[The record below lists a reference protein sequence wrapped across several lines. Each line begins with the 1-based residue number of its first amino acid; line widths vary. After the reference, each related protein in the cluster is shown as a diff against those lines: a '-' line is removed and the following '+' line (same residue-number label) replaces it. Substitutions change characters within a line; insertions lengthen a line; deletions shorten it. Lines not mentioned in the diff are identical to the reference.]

1 MLQEKRWARGA
12 RREDPLFILQKEKER
27 GEDSKLE
34 LTNRRYTSRQGKSS
48 IHNGQ
53 ANWPMVSHSS
63 FPFCEHIQKSTPTT
77 ECRYLSSFSTNMNE
91 LAWMQLV
98 CYPSSASFCYI
109 LLPPHSLLPSPAT
122 LMIYSRERPS
132 NDQFNNASLADQV
145 LPFSSPFL
153 PLHFS
158 FSLSFHF
165 FLFSPCSYVIFQ
177 VQSRSTSAVSALF
190 KFPCPSEPFQY
201 PPSLLLSLSVSLP
214 LYSSPPLFL
223 SLLSLLPLSMIF
235 IL

>member
-1 MLQEKRWARGA
+1 MGEGCEE
-12 RREDPLFILQKEKER
+12 RRPTFHSSNEKER

-165 FLFSPCSYVIFQ
+165 FLYSPCSYVIFQ

-190 KFPCPSEPFQY
+190 KYTCPSSILPLCSS
-201 PPSLLLSLSVSLP
+201 PSQSLSLSIPLP
-214 LYSSPPLFL
+214 LYSSPSFLFFL
-223 SLLSLLPLSMIF
+223 
-235 IL
+235 